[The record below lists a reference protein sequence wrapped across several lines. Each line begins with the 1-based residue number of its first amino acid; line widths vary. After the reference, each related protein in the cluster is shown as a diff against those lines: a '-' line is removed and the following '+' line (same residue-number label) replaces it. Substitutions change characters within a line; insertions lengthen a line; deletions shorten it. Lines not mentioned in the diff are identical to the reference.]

1 MAASRWS
8 SSPVPALVQ
17 VGGGGGRGCRLEAR
31 LEEYDGDAHVVAA
44 AQLEAVVDE
53 RAGGLDAARAAV

>member
-1 MAASRWS
+1 MA
-8 SSPVPALVQ
+8 PLVQ
-17 VGGGGGRGCRLEAR
+17 VGGGGGGGGRGCRLEAR

-53 RAGGLDAARAAV
+53 RLG